1 VKYLT
6 PLGIKIALTALL
18 VVAAGAALAGHPFIA
33 PDLLA
38 GLGAAPMLIGN
49 TTLLDIKTMIEQ
61 QGVAWEE
68 AKRATSN
75 RIGRLE
81 ENAKAIED
89 FMAMKTSPMA
99 GGGSKGGFNPNE
111 ETKAFLGFMRS
122 GRELP
127 ELKAMQAGTDPTGG
141 YLLPEQIDVIL
152 SKNLREISV
161 MRQIASVVPV
171 GTSELSQLHS
181 VGGTGYTWVGETT
194 ARPETDTPT
203 LKKLN
208 IPTKEVYALPGVTQ
222 NLLDDN
228 AFNLE
233 NWLVEELSEAFGDA
247 EGDAFMNGDGI
258 AKPRGLFTYDT
269 VATGDATR
277 EHTKFQYVPTGA
289 SGAFHT
295 TKADPLI
302 SLVHAVKPRYRRNAS
317 WLMNPEV
324 LEAIRKLK
332 EATSDRYL
340 WEPALHAGQPSML
353 LGYPVYEDENVPGIA
368 ANSLSVAFGDFSRAY
383 TITDR
388 STSLLRDPFTNKPY
402 VMFYAA
408 KRVGGGGGRD
418 TRAVKFLKFSAS

>member
-1 VKYLT
+1 MKYLS
-6 PLGIKIALTALL
+6 PFGIKVALIALLSL
-18 VVAAGAALAGHPFIA
+18 AAGAALAGYPIIS
-33 PDLLA
+33 PDSLA
-38 GLGAAPMLIGN
+38 GLGCAPMFLGN
-49 TTLLDIKTMIEQ
+49 TAMLEIKKLIED
-61 QGVAWEE
+61 QGAAWEE
-68 AKRATSN
+68 FKLANFN

-81 ENAKAIED
+81 DNAKMIED
-89 FMAMKTSPMA
+89 FMAKMGAPLA
-99 GGGSKGGFNPNE
+99 GGNSKGGFNPND

-127 ELKAMQAGTDPTGG
+127 EHKTMQAGTDPTGG
-141 YLLPEQIDVIL
+141 YLLPEQIDGML

-161 MRQIASVVPV
+161 MRQLASVVPV

-233 NWLVEELSEAFGDA
+233 SWLVEELSEAFGDA
-247 EGDAFMNGDGI
+247 EGDAFVNGDGI

-277 EHTKFQYVPTGA
+277 AHTDFQYVPTGA

-302 SLVHAVKPRYRRNAS
+302 TLVHAVKPRYRRNAS

-388 STSLLRDPFTNKPY
+388 STSLQRDPFTNKPY

-418 TRAVKFLKFSAS
+418 SRAVKFLKFSAT